1 MCYDRHVTDRK
12 ASSADSPP
20 SAPRGLRDL
29 LFGSTDAD
37 AVRRQIERR
46 KVPAKKAFNVLRR
59 SLELSIDELSRAIDA
74 SPRTIERRVKNGA
87 MLDVSEGD
95 RAYRLARVADLAAE
109 MLGDTSVARR
119 WLRTPSRYMGGETPL
134 AMLATEVGTQIV
146 EQSLYAIGYGG
157 IG

>member
-1 MCYDRHVTDRK
+1 MTDRK
-12 ASSADSPP
+12 ASNAAHRPGS
-20 SAPRGLRDL
+20 PRGLRDA

-37 AVRRQIERR
+37 AVRRLIEQR
-46 KVPAKKAFNVLRR
+46 KVPAKRAVTVLRR

-74 SPRTIERRVKNGA
+74 SPRTIERRVKSGA

-95 RAYRLARVADLAAE
+95 RAYRLVRVADLAAE
-109 MLGDTSVARR
+109 MLGDADVARR

>member
-1 MCYDRHVTDRK
+1 M
-12 ASSADSPP
+12 
-20 SAPRGLRDL
+20 
-29 LFGSTDAD
+29 
-37 AVRRQIERR
+37 
-46 KVPAKKAFNVLRR
+46 PAKKAFNVLRR